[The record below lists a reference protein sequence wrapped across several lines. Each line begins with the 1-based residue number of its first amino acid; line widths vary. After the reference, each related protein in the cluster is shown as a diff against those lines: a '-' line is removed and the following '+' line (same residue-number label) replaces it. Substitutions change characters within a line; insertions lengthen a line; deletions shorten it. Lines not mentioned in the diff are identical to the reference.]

1 MNARFSN
8 KIQYAKALSVAAA
21 VSLTLAS
28 CATTPVSP
36 AGAAEVRAK
45 LTRLQADP
53 NLSTRAP
60 AALSEAEAAVIVAE
74 QPAGRDASLTA
85 HRVYLADRKVEIAMA
100 QAATRYD
107 EDQRVKFGEQRERA
121 RLAARTREADAARAD
136 AEATRDAAAQAAL
149 AASAEADSSRILA
162 DNAAREAAIKAEDMQ
177 RQIDALQAKSTER
190 GIVLTL
196 GDVLFTSG
204 RADLKAGAAENL
216 SRLVHFLNENADRK
230 VEIEGHTDNVGSD
243 DYNQSLSQR
252 RADSVKSFLMQQ
264 GIGSDRIVASGKGE
278 QRPVADNESEGG
290 RQQTRRVEVIIANP
304 PAVVAP
310 S

>member
-1 MNARFSN
+1 
-8 KIQYAKALSVAAA
+8 
-21 VSLTLAS
+21 
-28 CATTPVSP
+28 
-36 AGAAEVRAK
+36 
-45 LTRLQADP
+45 
-53 NLSTRAP
+53 
-60 AALSEAEAAVIVAE
+60 
-74 QPAGRDASLTA
+74 
-85 HRVYLADRKVEIAMA
+85 MA

-107 EDQRVKFGEQRERA
+107 EHQRVKLGEERERA

-149 AASAEADSSRILA
+149 AASAEADSSRIRA
-162 DNAAREAAIKAEDMQ
+162 ENAAREAALKAEDMQ
-177 RQIDALQAKSTER
+177 RQVDALQAKTTER

-204 RADLKAGAAENL
+204 RADLKAGAAANL
-216 SRLVHFLNENADRK
+216 GRLVHFLKENADRK

-278 QRPVADNESEGG
+278 HRPVADNETEGG
-290 RQQTRRVEVIIANP
+290 RQQNRRVEVIIANP
-304 PAVVAP
+304 PAVVA
-310 S
+310 SS